1 MRLADQA
8 DSRYPSVTVGAQMVG
23 VENNDAESGLRT
35 SYGSSSTFS
44 SRNFN
49 MSLRRMMPASRLP
62 SVTMRRLE
70 PVRFMSDRVSMASAF
85 KSTVFSEGE
94 GLFSVRF
101 DTDNYR

>member
-1 MRLADQA
+1 MRLADKA
-8 DSRYPSVTVGAQMVG
+8 DSRYPSVTVGAQMVA
-23 VENNDAESGLRT
+23 VENNDAEPGLRT

-49 MSLRRMMPASRLP
+49 MSLRLMMPASRFP

-70 PVRFMSDRVSMASAF
+70 PVRFVSDRVSMASAF

-94 GLFSVRF
+94 GLFSG
-101 DTDNYR
+101 